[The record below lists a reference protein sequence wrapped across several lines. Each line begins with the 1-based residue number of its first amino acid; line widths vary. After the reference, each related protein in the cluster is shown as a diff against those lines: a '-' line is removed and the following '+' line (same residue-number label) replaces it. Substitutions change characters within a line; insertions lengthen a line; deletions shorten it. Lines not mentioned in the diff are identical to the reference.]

1 MCSSP
6 PREATNITQ
15 TCFKFP
21 FEIVS
26 FEVCLVVVGH
36 SKDGEHVY
44 QCYQLEY
51 CICFPFCKC
60 SKCVVRHLGRP
71 PTSPS
76 AYISLLL
83 KKHTCEMWLVVVYYS
98 RDEETVCQTF

>member
-26 FEVCLVVVGH
+26 FEICLVVVGH
-36 SKDGEHVY
+36 SKDGEHVH

-51 CICFPFCKC
+51 CIFFLFASVLSAC
-60 SKCVVRHLGRP
+60 VRHLGRP

-83 KKHTCEMWLVVVYYS
+83 KNILV
-98 RDEETVCQTF
+98 RCG